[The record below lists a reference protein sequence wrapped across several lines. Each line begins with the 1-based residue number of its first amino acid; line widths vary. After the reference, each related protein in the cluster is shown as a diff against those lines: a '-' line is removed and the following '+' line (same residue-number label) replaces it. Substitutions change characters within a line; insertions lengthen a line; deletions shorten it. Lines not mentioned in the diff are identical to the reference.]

1 MQRAGC
7 KVKWGCTIRKKR
19 RKDKKGGKK
28 KRKEVR
34 GLKSVKKKKNR
45 KDLDITPG
53 QRAFSFA
60 SAAASDASTDK
71 LTV

>member
-1 MQRAGC
+1 VQGKMGVHDT
-7 KVKWGCTIRKKR
+7 KEKKKR
-19 RKDKKGGKK
+19 QKKEKK
-28 KRKEVR
+28 QKRKEVR
-34 GLKSVKKKKNR
+34 RLKNVKKKKKR